1 MQSRGAHTCATS
13 DLLERRLRT
22 VSPDQLR
29 RGRNEQ
35 LTIALA
41 IRAQRLRRIYSQI
54 FSRAPRQTGW
64 APVSC
69 HKPKRWATPLTAR
82 SVKMSESSHNS
93 GPVLVTAAT
102 GRQGGATA
110 RALLEAGTAKVRV
123 LVRAPE
129 TAKAQVLAQAGA
141 ELVVG
146 DLDDPASLRA
156 ACAGARAVFSMQSPI
171 VTETGV
177 DFSKERRQGKNL
189 VEAALAEGVHTF
201 VHTATSGVGDH
212 RNVEGWAEGR
222 WKSHEEYW
230 ENKLA
235 TCELV
240 RSAGFE
246 SWTIILPGTFM
257 DHAMLDPAGF
267 ADGSRLI
274 TVIRTDRP
282 LELIAPEDIGKA
294 AAAAIDYPAKF
305 NGVTLQL
312 AGELLTQPQIVEIL
326 SRLDGKKYVLQ
337 SGTPEEAI
345 AAGLHPGVAHG
356 LAYMNV
362 APVLARPEIARS
374 YGLRPMSF
382 ENWARKQR
390 GLA

>member
-1 MQSRGAHTCATS
+1 MSNFSA
-13 DLLERRLRT
+13 
-22 VSPDQLR
+22 
-29 RGRNEQ
+29 N
-35 LTIALA
+35 LA
-41 IRAQRLRRIYSQI
+41 
-54 FSRAPRQTGW
+54 
-64 APVSC
+64 
-69 HKPKRWATPLTAR
+69 
-82 SVKMSESSHNS
+82 
-93 GPVLVTAAT
+93 PVLVTAAT

-110 RALLEAGTAKVRV
+110 RALLAAGTATVRV
-123 LVRAPE
+123 LVRNRGA
-129 TAKAQVLAQAGA
+129 ANAQALEQAGA

-156 ACAGARAVFSMQSPI
+156 ACAGARAVFSMQAPI
-171 VTETGV
+171 VSATGV
-177 DFSKERRQGKNL
+177 DFSKERRQGTNL

-222 WKSHEEYW
+222 WKSHEDYW

-240 RSAGFE
+240 RSAGFQ
-246 SWTIILPGTFM
+246 SWTIILPATFM

-267 ADGSRLI
+267 AGGSRLI

-282 LELIAPEDIGKA
+282 LALIAPDDVGKA
-294 AAAAIDYPAKF
+294 AAAAIEDPDKF

-312 AGELLTQPQIVEIL
+312 AGELLTQPQILEIL
-326 SRLDGKKYVLQ
+326 SRLDGKKYDLQ
-337 SGTPEEAI
+337 WGTPEEAI
-345 AAGLHPGVAHG
+345 TAGLHPGVAHG

-362 APVLARPEIARS
+362 APVLARPELARS
-374 YGLRPMSF
+374 YGLSPMSF
-382 ENWARKQR
+382 ESWARRQR

>member
-1 MQSRGAHTCATS
+1 MS
-13 DLLERRLRT
+13 DF
-22 VSPDQLR
+22 
-29 RGRNEQ
+29 N
-35 LTIALA
+35 ANLA
-41 IRAQRLRRIYSQI
+41 
-54 FSRAPRQTGW
+54 
-64 APVSC
+64 
-69 HKPKRWATPLTAR
+69 
-82 SVKMSESSHNS
+82 
-93 GPVLVTAAT
+93 PVLVTAAT

-110 RALLEAGTAKVRV
+110 RALLERGTAAVRI
-123 LVRAPE
+123 LVRNPE
-129 TAKAQVLAQAGA
+129 AANAQALAQAGG

-156 ACAGARAVFSMQSPI
+156 ACAGVRAVFSMQAPI
-171 VTETGV
+171 VSATAV
-177 DFSKERRQGKNL
+177 DFSKERMQGKNL
-189 VEAALAEGVHTF
+189 IEAALAQGVHTF

-240 RSAGFE
+240 RSAGFP
-246 SWTIILPGTFM
+246 SWTIILPATFM

-267 ADGSRLI
+267 VDGHRLI

-282 LELIAPEDIGKA
+282 LELIAPEDIGQA
-294 AAAAIDYPAKF
+294 AAAAIEEPEKF

-312 AGELLTQPQIVEIL
+312 AGELLTQSQIVEIL
-326 SRLDGKKYVLQ
+326 SRLDGKQYVLQ
-337 SGTPEEAI
+337 WGTPEEAI

-356 LAYMNV
+356 LTYMNV

-374 YGLRPMSF
+374 YGLLPMRF
-382 ENWARKQR
+382 ESWARKRR